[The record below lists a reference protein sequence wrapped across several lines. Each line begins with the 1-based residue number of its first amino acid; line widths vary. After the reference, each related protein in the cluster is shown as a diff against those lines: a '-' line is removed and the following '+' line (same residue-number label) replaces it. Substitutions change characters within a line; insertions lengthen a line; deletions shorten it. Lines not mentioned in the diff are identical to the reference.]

1 MPSKK
6 TTPPSDDQ
14 TAARA
19 PAKKAAKK
27 AAAKKVT
34 AKKTP
39 AQKTAAAA
47 PAATPAAPA
56 PQPVLPLSREQIAHA
71 AYLNYRSRVE
81 KGIHG
86 DSTGDWL
93 DAERKLKRK

>member
-6 TTPPSDDQ
+6 TTSPSDDQ
-14 TAARA
+14 TAAPA

-27 AAAKKVT
+27 AAAKKAP
-34 AKKTP
+34 AKKAP
-39 AQKTAAAA
+39 AKTAEAAA
-47 PAATPAAPA
+47 PATPAAPA
-56 PQPVLPLSREQIAHA
+56 AQPALPLTREQVAHA
-71 AYLNYRSRVE
+71 AYLNYRSRLE

-86 DSTGDWL
+86 DATGDWL

>member
-14 TAARA
+14 TAAPA

-27 AAAKKVT
+27 AAAKKAT
-34 AKKTP
+34 AKKAP
-39 AQKTAAAA
+39 AQKT

-56 PQPVLPLSREQIAHA
+56 PQPALPLSREQIAHA